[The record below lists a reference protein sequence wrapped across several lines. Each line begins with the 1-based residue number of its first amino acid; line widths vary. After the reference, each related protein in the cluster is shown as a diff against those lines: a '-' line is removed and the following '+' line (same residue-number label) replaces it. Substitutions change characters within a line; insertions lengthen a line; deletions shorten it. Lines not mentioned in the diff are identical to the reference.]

1 MEGNL
6 KDLKKERGVR
16 TESLFGTLA
25 VLALSLLPHVSPVAA
40 APSDVQVV
48 ESYDPEQMQGA
59 ENLAVDYKGNIYVS
73 LGSAIAKRTPDGQQT
88 ITKLSIPGFIQAI
101 ALDVQGRVY
110 VGVLSPTPKPDT
122 EGVWVIP
129 PDGGTPYRVF
139 TLPPGGRLNG
149 LTFDSQGN
157 MYIADPI
164 NGLIYKVPNG
174 STQATVWLD
183 SPLLKPVP
191 GKFITTPGGFT
202 FPALG
207 ANGIKVYKDAVW
219 VSNTVQEIITQIPI
233 KSDGSADTPK
243 VRFTNIM
250 SDDFAFDVAGN
261 LYTATDADNEIVK
274 FSPDGTRTV
283 IAGPQD
289 GILGPSAVAFG
300 RLPGDRNTLYI
311 TDISIFTTDQQPAL
325 LKTQVNLPGYP
336 VPIPYVRNA
345 GQGGDSQGENN

>member
-1 MEGNL
+1 MNQ
-6 KDLKKERGVR
+6 R
-16 TESLFGTLA
+16 LFGTLA
-25 VLALSLLPHVSPVAA
+25 VLALSLLPPISPAMA
-40 APSDVQVV
+40 EGSQVQVV
-48 ESYDPEQMQGA
+48 ESYDPAQMQFA

-73 LGSAIAKRTPDGQQT
+73 LGSEIAKLTPDGQQT
-88 ITKLSIPGFIQAI
+88 LTKLSISGFAQAI
-101 ALDVQGRVY
+101 ALDAQGRVY
-110 VGVLSPTPKPDT
+110 FGVLSPTPNPDT

-129 PDGGTPYRVF
+129 PDGGTPYRAF

-164 NGLIYKVPNG
+164 NGVIYKVPNG

-183 SPLLKPVP
+183 SPLLKPIP
-191 GKFITTPGGFT
+191 GKFIVSPGGPT

-219 VSNTVQEIITQIPI
+219 VSNTVQQIITQIPL
-233 KSDGSADTPK
+233 KSDGSAGTPQ

-289 GILGPSAVAFG
+289 GILGSSAVAFG

-311 TDISIFTTDQQPAL
+311 TDISIFTTDKHPAL
-325 LKTQVNLPGYP
+325 LKTQVSLPGYP
-336 VPIPYVRNA
+336 VPIPYVRTA
-345 GQGGDSQGENN
+345 GQAEK